1 MMFDKTTVVS
11 AALAEGISDLRT
23 AMKKMNTER
32 ESFIGD
38 MDKGLS
44 SWEGD
49 AKQAYEGVKRTWNQ
63 TQTDMENIINKMAS
77 TVSTI
82 ADNYDV
88 NEKMIQGKW

>member
-23 AMKKMNTER
+23 AMKKMSTER
-32 ESFIGD
+32 DNFIRD

-44 SWEGD
+44 SWDGQ
-49 AKQAYEGVKRTWNQ
+49 AKEAYEGVKRTWNQ
-63 TQTDMENIINKMAS
+63 SQTDMENIINHMAS

-82 ADNYDV
+82 TDNYDY
-88 NEKMIQGKW
+88 NEKTIAGKW